1 MTYRLPCRLLAGLLA
16 FCAWLPQES
25 VSAQAGAYPLE
36 GRWELRLWVTG
47 SAGQSAGPRRASG
60 AIELQR
66 LDLPAPSKAEVYSV
80 SYDSTLHAMLGHPRF
95 GPAQAVQTAPSRV
108 ELAFNPFVDHGAFRL
123 AGTAQGD
130 SIAGQ
135 WHRTNFADD
144 GYRGEF
150 IMVRRR

>member
-1 MTYRLPCRLLAGLLA
+1 MRILAPVHARLLTL
-16 FCAWLPQES
+16 CALFPLQS
-25 VSAQAGAYPLE
+25 VSGQAGTLPLA
-36 GRWELRLWVTG
+36 GNWELRLWVTG

-60 AIELQR
+60 PIELRR
-66 LDLPAPSKAEVYSV
+66 LDLPAPSNAEVYSV

-95 GPAQAVQTAPSRV
+95 GPAQAVKTTPGRV

-123 AGTAQGD
+123 SGAVQGD
-130 SIAGQ
+130 SIVGE

-150 IMVRRR
+150 IMIRRR